1 MASTAEIAKPKNS
14 RLLHI
19 SRCFKLRTGGLTN
32 FFVALGF
39 LGLIGDFNSGLIFDL
54 IFGLAFIG
62 LSELTG

>member
-1 MASTAEIAKPKNS
+1 MANTPIANGNKLVKN
-14 RLLHI
+14 RVPENQLG
-19 SRCFKLRTGGLTN
+19 TGGLTN